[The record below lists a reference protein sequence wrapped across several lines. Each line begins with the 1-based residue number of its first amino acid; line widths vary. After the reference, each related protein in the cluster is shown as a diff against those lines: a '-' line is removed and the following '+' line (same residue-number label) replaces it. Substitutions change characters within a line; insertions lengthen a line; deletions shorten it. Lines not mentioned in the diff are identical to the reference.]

1 MSVARPTYGRLT
13 LQGNRWVLSDV
24 PPHVAIRLK
33 SVFQRIPKTKT
44 GTFDLPDS
52 QEMAADLDWFMGRF
66 PLEVSAD
73 DLTHLKRNRE
83 LFEID
88 RAESEAILLPD
99 WQPGE
104 VHGFRPGYALH
115 HPQAQAR
122 ELLLKRKRLLLGDV
136 MGLGK
141 TWTALGSLIGSPY
154 LPAAVVVKTHL
165 AQQWVDEF
173 IKPYTYMSAH
183 IIQGTKPYDL
193 PPANIYLFKYSN
205 LAGWAD
211 VVATG
216 FFKAAVFDE
225 AHELRNGTHTEKG
238 KAAKVL
244 TDNAHI
250 RLLMTGTPIFNYG
263 SEAWNLMQ
271 FVDPDILGHWEE
283 FCIEWCKM
291 GPGQKWLVKDPQA
304 LGTYL
309 RSSQVFL
316 RRLREG
322 RPINKLVIDVDYD
335 EDVADEAE
343 DLAVKL
349 AIKTT
354 SGTFTE
360 RGQAARELDALAR
373 QVTGLAKAKSVAA
386 YVRMLVETGRP
397 TILFGWHR
405 GVYDVWLKELADLKP
420 VLFTGSETAKQKDK
434 AKKAFLAGE
443 TDLCIMSLRSGEGTD
458 GLQKRCSTAV
468 FGELDW
474 SPAVHSQG
482 VGRIDRP
489 GQEAGII
496 DVIYLVCNEGSD
508 PVVMRVN
515 AIKSDQAQ
523 GVVDP
528 GLGPVEQVAD
538 LSRLQTLAK
547 HYLEKRKAA
556 TP

>member
-1 MSVARPTYGRLT
+1 MTPKKPTYGRLE
-13 LQGNRWVLSDV
+13 LRDGRWRLSNV
-24 PPHVAIRLK
+24 RPHVAIRLK

-44 GTFDLPDS
+44 GSFDLPDTD
-52 QEMAADLDWFMGRF
+52 EMAADLDWFMGRF
-66 PLEVSAD
+66 RFDISDAD
-73 DLTHLKRNRE
+73 LAHLKERRE

-88 RAESEAILLPD
+88 KAETEAILLPD
-99 WQPGE
+99 WKPGP

-115 HPQAQAR
+115 HYQAQAR
-122 ELLLKRKRLLLGDV
+122 ELVLKKKSLLLGDN

-141 TWTALGSLIGSPY
+141 TWSALGTLIGSPY

-173 IKPYTYMSAH
+173 IKPYTYLTAH
-183 IIQGTKPYDL
+183 IIQGTKPYNL

-205 LAGWAD
+205 IAGWSD
-211 VVATG
+211 IIATG
-216 FFKAAVFDE
+216 FFKAAIFDE
-225 AHELRNGTHTEKG
+225 AHELRNGMHTEKG
-238 KAAKVL
+238 KASKVL
-244 TDNAHI
+244 ADNAHI
-250 RLLMTGTPIFNYG
+250 RLLLTGTPIFNYG
-263 SEAWNLMQ
+263 SEIWNIMQ

-283 FCIEWCKM
+283 FCIEWCEM

-309 RSSQVFL
+309 RDSQVFL

-322 RPINKLVIDVDYD
+322 RPINKLVIDVEYD
-335 EDVADEAE
+335 EDVADAAE

-354 SGTFTE
+354 TGSFTE

-373 QVTGLAKAKSVAA
+373 RITGVAKAKSVAA
-386 YVRMLVETGRP
+386 YVRMLLDAGRP
-397 TILFGWHR
+397 VILFGWHR
-405 GVYDVWLKELADLKP
+405 ECYDIWMKELADFKP
-420 VLFTGSETAKQKDK
+420 VMFTGSETPRQKEKSK
-434 AKKAFLAGE
+434 AAFISGQ

-458 GLQKRCSTAV
+458 GLQKRCSTVV

-474 SPAVHSQG
+474 SPAIHAQG
-482 VGRIDRP
+482 CGRIDRP
-489 GQEAGII
+489 GQEADII
-496 DVIYLVCNEGSD
+496 DVIYLVTNEGSD

-515 AIKSDQAQ
+515 AIKSDQAH

-528 GLGPVEQVAD
+528 GLAPVEQKAD
-538 LSRLQTLAK
+538 LSRLQDLAQ

-556 TP
+556 